1 MLLSSLLLACS
12 LTVPA
17 PVIVQVDTVPAQ
29 YAPALP
35 ANDERQAQQVFRNHY
50 KPKSYPA
57 FAGHITWIGIGTYRL
72 DSFTMRIDTAYAGM
86 TCLLSRGLL
95 HPDVGMIALSSSDTL
110 SIGNLYELKT
120 IPSMPQVR
128 RFSCWVFDSRIAN
141 PIWYVFELTSGKAT
155 RDTNI
160 AAFLQ
165 DARLTFFYQVSII
178 I

>member
-1 MLLSSLLLACS
+1 MA
-12 LTVPA
+12 
-17 PVIVQVDTVPAQ
+17 
-29 YAPALP
+29 
-35 ANDERQAQQVFRNHY
+35 H
-50 KPKSYPA
+50 
-57 FAGHITWIGIGTYRL
+57 
-72 DSFTMRIDTAYAGM
+72 AGM

-120 IPSMPQVR
+120 IPSMPRVR
-128 RFSCWVFDSRIAN
+128 RFSCWVFSSRISH
-141 PIWYVFELTSGKAT
+141 PVWYVFELSNDRAT
-155 RDTNI
+155 ADTDM